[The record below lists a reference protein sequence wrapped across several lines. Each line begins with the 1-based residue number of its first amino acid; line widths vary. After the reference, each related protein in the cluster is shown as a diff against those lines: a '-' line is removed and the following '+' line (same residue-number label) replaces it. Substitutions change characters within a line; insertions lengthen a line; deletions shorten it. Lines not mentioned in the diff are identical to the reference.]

1 MSRSDISEPVS
12 LAVLP
17 NVSFPAIN
25 LKSAMLAFGR
35 LPPDEAAVRE
45 AREAATG
52 SGELHST

>member
-17 NVSFPAIN
+17 TVSFPAIN

-35 LPPDEAAVRE
+35 KRPIFGIARIRGVVR
-45 AREAATG
+45 
-52 SGELHST
+52 SSL